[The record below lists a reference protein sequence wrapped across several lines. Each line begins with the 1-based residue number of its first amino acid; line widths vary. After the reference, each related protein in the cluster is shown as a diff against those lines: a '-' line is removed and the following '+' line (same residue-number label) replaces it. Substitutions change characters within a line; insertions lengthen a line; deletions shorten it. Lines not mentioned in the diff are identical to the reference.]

1 MSHPFHSSSD
11 SIPSRGRRALLL
23 ALVSSALLGISHAAA
38 PLAPML
44 ELVST
49 GRDAEKIDYLKLPV
63 LKGGHALITKG
74 LHQIDD
80 SKATIY
86 DLADVNDPE
95 KWNFRLHSYLA
106 FFEGKYWAMWSHG
119 RHVEDHPTQHLRY
132 STSSDGLTWSE
143 PRMIAGPPTRDGFRF
158 ISRGLWV
165 REDKLIALASHDESY
180 HEGRVRFFGPSLA
193 LHAWEWLPAAKQW
206 KSLGVIAKGAINNFP
221 PAKMPNGEWGMICRG
236 ADYRRDVFMLS
247 GGLESPATWQRSPI
261 VTETPADGFRPEEPD
276 WWTLPDGRLLG
287 LFRDNARS
295 GRFYRAV
302 SSDNGRTWSAPEKTN
317 FPDATSKFFCLRT
330 SRGFYVLVSNAN
342 PKGRNPLCLSTSD
355 DGVTFTRMGRL
366 PIPEKAEGGAFD
378 AAHAAGSV
386 QYPHLIENGGHL
398 FICYS
403 RKKTA
408 IEVIKIS
415 LDEVENLRHGKL

>member
-1 MSHPFHSSSD
+1 MINNATAAFRFTVAS
-11 SIPSRGRRALLL
+11 LLL
-23 ALVSSALLGISHAAA
+23 IGGSFAAT

-44 ELVST
+44 NLAGS
-49 GRDAEKIDYLKLPV
+49 GQDPEKINYATLPV

-74 LHQIDD
+74 PHQIDD
-80 SKATIY
+80 SKATIHE
-86 DLADVNDPE
+86 LADLNDPE
-95 KWNFRLHSYLA
+95 MWNFRLHSYLA
-106 FFEGKYWAMWSHG
+106 WFDGRYWAMWSHG

-132 STSSDGLTWSE
+132 STSPDGLKWSE
-143 PRMIAGPPTRDGFRF
+143 PKILAGPPTRDGFRF

-165 REDKLIALASHDESY
+165 RDGKLIALASHDEAY
-180 HEGRVRFFGPSLA
+180 QEGRVRFFGASLA

-206 KSLGVIAKGAINNFP
+206 KSLGPIAKGAINNFP

-236 ADYRRDVFMLS
+236 PDYRRDVFMLT
-247 GGLESPATWQRSPI
+247 GGVESPASWQRSSI

-295 GRFYRAV
+295 GRFYRAL
-302 SSDNGRTWSAPEKTN
+302 STDNGRTWSAPEKTN

-330 SRGFYVLVSNAN
+330 SRGFYALVSNAN
-342 PKGRNPLCLSTSD
+342 PKSRNPLCLSTSD
-355 DGVTFTRMGRL
+355 DGITFTRMARL
-366 PIPEKAEGGAFD
+366 PIPERAEGGAFD
-378 AAHAAGSV
+378 ATHESGTV
-386 QYPHLIENGGHL
+386 QYPHVIENDGHL

-408 IEVIKIS
+408 IEVIKVS
-415 LDEVENLRHGKL
+415 LADLENLRQGKP